1 MLFYCSIILKHI
13 KTNSN
18 NMMHEKVGIIMNIAV
33 VGAGI
38 GGKKIIELFNDMD
51 DITIN
56 IVIDKNFNSP
66 GIIFAKENNI
76 PYSKSID
83 DIKNNTDMIIEATG
97 SNNVLELLESKFS
110 PSIKIVDSAIAKML
124 MLVIDNQLQISE
136 KLNDQLDLINTTTV
150 KLKEEINQVT
160 DCVKSLNNI
169 STDLTNSSN
178 ESKQFISKTDDVINS
193 VNRITNQIK
202 ILGLNAN
209 IEAAR
214 AGSQGKCFSVVA
226 SEIQKLS
233 DTTSKFANE
242 ISTLLQSLSN
252 ENIKIEEEV
261 SNLDELSSVQTNVS
275 LNVNQIINSLVDTV
289 K

>member
-1 MLFYCSIILKHI
+1 
-13 KTNSN
+13 
-18 NMMHEKVGIIMNIAV
+18 MNIAV

-38 GGKKIIELFNDMD
+38 GGKKIIELFNDID
-51 DITIN
+51 EVTIN

-66 GIIFAKENNI
+66 GVIFAKENNI
-76 PYSKSID
+76 PYSISID
-83 DIKNNTDMIIEATG
+83 DINDNTEMIIEATG
-97 SNNVLELLESKFS
+97 SKQLLKSLKDKFS
-110 PSIKIVDSAIAKML
+110 SSIKVVDSDVAKML
-124 MLVIDNQLQISE
+124 MLVIDKQVQVSE
-136 KLNDQLDLINTTTV
+136 KLNNQLDLINTTTV
-150 KLKEEINQVT
+150 KLKKEINQVN

-169 STDLTNSSN
+169 STDLINSSN
-178 ESKQFISKTDDVINS
+178 ESKIFISKTDDIINS

-233 DTTSKFANE
+233 DTTSKFAHE
-242 ISTLLQSLSN
+242 ISTLLKALSN

>member
-1 MLFYCSIILKHI
+1 
-13 KTNSN
+13 
-18 NMMHEKVGIIMNIAV
+18 MNIAV

-38 GGKKIIELFNDMD
+38 GGKKLIELFNDID
-51 DITIN
+51 EVTIN

-66 GIIFAKENNI
+66 GITFAKENNI
-76 PYSKSID
+76 PYSSSID
-83 DIKNNTDMIIEATG
+83 DINNKTEMIIEATG
-97 SNNVLELLESKFS
+97 SSQLLELLKSKFS
-110 PSIKIVDSAIAKML
+110 SIEIVDSAIAKIL
-124 MLVIDNQLQISE
+124 MLVIDKQVQVSE
-136 KLNDQLDLINTTTV
+136 KLNNQLDLINTTTV
-150 KLKEEINQVT
+150 KLKKEINQVN

-169 STDLTNSSN
+169 STDLINSSN
-178 ESKQFISKTDDVINS
+178 ESKRFILKTDDVINS
-193 VNRITNQIK
+193 VNKITNQIK

-233 DTTSKFANE
+233 DTTSTFANE
-242 ISTLLQSLSN
+242 ISTILKSLSS

-261 SNLDELSSVQTNVS
+261 SNLNELSSVQTNVS

-289 K
+289 N